1 MGLEI
6 MVRKK
11 RVSVAMI
18 TYNGKEYLK
27 EQIDSILRNLTD
39 TDEMIISDDGST
51 DGTWEMLEEYQKQDT
66 RISVI
71 KGPRQ
76 GVKQNVQN
84 ALEHCSGEYIFLAD
98 QDDVWTNDKVQ
109 KVMEIFEKEQCSL
122 VIHDAQ
128 VVCTTQPVQIE
139 MKSFFAFRNAGAG
152 VWKNII
158 KNSYIGCC
166 MAFKAEL
173 LSVVLPIPN
182 DIEMHDQWIG
192 ILNDKC
198 YQTSYFLREPL
209 LLYRRHGDNHSA
221 MKHYKIPKM
230 IRNRIVFC
238 WRFLQRMH
246 KYS

>member
-76 GVKQNVQN
+76 GVKQ
-84 ALEHCSGEYIFLAD
+84 CF
-98 QDDVWTNDKVQ
+98 
-109 KVMEIFEKEQCSL
+109 
-122 VIHDAQ
+122 
-128 VVCTTQPVQIE
+128 
-139 MKSFFAFRNAGAG
+139 GA
-152 VWKNII
+152 
-158 KNSYIGCC
+158 
-166 MAFKAEL
+166 
-173 LSVVLPIPN
+173 
-182 DIEMHDQWIG
+182 
-192 ILNDKC
+192 
-198 YQTSYFLREPL
+198 
-209 LLYRRHGDNHSA
+209 
-221 MKHYKIPKM
+221 
-230 IRNRIVFC
+230 
-238 WRFLQRMH
+238 LQRRI
-246 KYS
+246 YFSGRPGRCLDQ